1 MKDVQAVSV
10 IYHGRK
16 VGTLSMGNRS
26 NCQFEYD
33 KDWLT
38 DGFSISPLKLPL
50 KAGLFTADYQPF
62 NGNFGVWPSMS
73 MPIIWMT
80 MHVISALSAARAH
93 GPWLQH
99 TT

>member
-33 KDWLT
+33 LT
-38 DGFSISPLKLPL
+38 NDNTLGEHATTINFKGLPTDEDLITVGTNIRISRARCLQIMEEVREGTKELS
-50 KAGLFTADYQPF
+50 DYF
-62 NGNFGVWPSMS
+62 
-73 MPIIWMT
+73 
-80 MHVISALSAARAH
+80 
-93 GPWLQH
+93 
-99 TT
+99 

>member
-33 KDWLT
+33 KDW
-38 DGFSISPLKLPL
+38 I
-50 KAGLFTADYQPF
+50 
-62 NGNFGVWPSMS
+62 
-73 MPIIWMT
+73 
-80 MHVISALSAARAH
+80 
-93 GPWLQH
+93 
-99 TT
+99 